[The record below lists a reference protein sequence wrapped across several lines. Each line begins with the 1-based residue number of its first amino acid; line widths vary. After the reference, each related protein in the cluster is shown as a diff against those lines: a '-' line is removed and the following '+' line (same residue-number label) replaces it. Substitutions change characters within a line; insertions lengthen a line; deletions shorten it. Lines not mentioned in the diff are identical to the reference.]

1 MELQNI
7 KGIGERTTKILEK
20 LNIKTEEDLVT
31 YYPFRYDIIKKTD
44 IRNMQ
49 NEDKVIIDGQVE
61 TIPNVYFFSRK
72 KDKMTFKLNTND
84 KLLNIIIFNRG
95 FLKTKLALGTT
106 ITIIGKYDKKNNNIV
121 AQEIRLNISSAF
133 LTQDK
138 IFFTDIS

>member
-95 FLKTKLALGTT
+95 FLKTKFSP
-106 ITIIGKYDKKNNNIV
+106 KNNSTNNNWCSNRI
-121 AQEIRLNISSAF
+121 L
-133 LTQDK
+133 
-138 IFFTDIS
+138 